1 MIPEPE
7 ENRLDQS
14 LRDKFENFD
23 LTPTAPVW
31 AGIEQRLAA
40 LPPPAAAA

>member
-14 LRDKFENFD
+14 LRGKFEEFD
-23 LTPTAPVW
+23 LPPGAPVW
-31 AGIEQRLAA
+31 AGIEARLG
-40 LPPPAAAA
+40 PPP